1 MAGGGKY
8 APLIMPEM
16 IISALLNTITD
27 DICTS
32 PSWPD
37 IRACD
42 DMFILGRVELMP
54 NERSEG
60 RRRTL
65 ESVILVYYIGYIGS
79 KHAKVNKQF
88 FNIRVVSE
96 GNSAV

>member
-1 MAGGGKY
+1 
-8 APLIMPEM
+8 M
-16 IISALLNTITD
+16 ISVPPHHGPIS
-27 DICTS
+27 
-32 PSWPD
+32 D

-42 DMFILGRVELMP
+42 DKFILGRVELMP

-60 RRRTL
+60 YRE

-88 FNIRVVSE
+88 FNIRVVPE